1 MKIAITSRHSY
12 WWYKRLSLLPSLDL
26 EYATGFIDNLEKEI
40 VQRSL
45 EINVHF
51 SFLFFNASIETL
63 SMWGNEGKLV
73 NEEYADVF
81 NCDLLSI

>member
-1 MKIAITSRHSY
+1 MRIVITERYSS
-12 WWYKRLSLLPSLDL
+12 WCFKRLSLLPSLDF
-26 EYATGFIDNLEKEI
+26 EYATGLIDNLEKGI

-63 SMWGNEGKLV
+63 SMWGDEGKV
-73 NEEYADVF
+73 INKVENERFY
-81 NCDLLSI
+81 I

>member
-1 MKIAITSRHSY
+1 MRIVITDRYSS
-12 WWYKRLSLLPSLDL
+12 WWFKRLSLLPSLDF
-26 EYATGFIDNLEKEI
+26 EYATGLIDNLEKGI

-63 SMWGNEGKLV
+63 SMWGNEGKV
-73 NEEYADVF
+73 INKVENERFY
-81 NCDLLSI
+81 I